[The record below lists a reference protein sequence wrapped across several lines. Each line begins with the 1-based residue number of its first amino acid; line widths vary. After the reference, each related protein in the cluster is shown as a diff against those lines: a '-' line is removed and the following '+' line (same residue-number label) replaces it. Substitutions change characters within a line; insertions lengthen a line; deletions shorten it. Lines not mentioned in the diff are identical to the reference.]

1 MSQYKS
7 LLKKEI
13 ARCPTRLST
22 NKKRINVRRS
32 LWENFKAAR
41 ISKIGHIVPIHVLS
55 GPWCNTRVPY
65 CTKISG
71 GIWRLVLSTNFSSN
85 HSCCCVLFSA
95 IAITHI
101 SSCCRRAAIRWGR
114 TLVTLEFGADEVK
127 PPETKKDQEQLVYRQ
142 IIIIASSN
150 LPQWLMCFVGLS
162 GKVETTC

>member
-1 MSQYKS
+1 MVY
-7 LLKKEI
+7 
-13 ARCPTRLST
+13 
-22 NKKRINVRRS
+22 
-32 LWENFKAAR
+32 
-41 ISKIGHIVPIHVLS
+41 
-55 GPWCNTRVPY
+55 TRVPY
-65 CTKISG
+65 CTKTSG
-71 GIWRLVLSTNFSSN
+71 GIWSLVVSTNFSSN

-150 LPQWLMCFVGLS
+150 LPQWLMCFVGFKWQSRDHMLNTLFLGTYIVLLDTRNHKGYFS
-162 GKVETTC
+162 ETFWQHIKVKLLIHCKISKY